1 MGDDARAVVAERG
14 VLTAPD
20 VVWETAVRRAA
31 VIGRLAERGTVGFT
45 AADSAAA
52 ELGVSRRQVYVLL
65 RRWRAGSGVV
75 SDLIPGHSSGGK
87 GGRRLADD
95 VEDVIREVL
104 RARFLGRQ
112 RRSLASVYRDVAR
125 TCRLRGLAV
134 PSRGAVERRA
144 ADLDPVRVTT
154 SRRGPDAARRLGSA
168 GGRVPEVDGVLEQVQ
183 IDHTVV
189 DLVVVDARSRLP
201 IGRPYVT
208 VAIDVYSRCVVGLV
222 VTLEAPS
229 ALSVGLC
236 LAHMVTDKRAWLER
250 VAAEAVEWPMSGKP
264 HGLYL
269 DNASEFKSEAL
280 RRGCDQNGIT
290 LGYRPPGRPHY
301 GGIVERVVGTLM
313 GLVHELPGTTFSNP
327 ADRGTYDS
335 ERSAALTLA
344 ELKRWFAVAVA
355 TYHGQVH
362 AGLGRTPA
370 GVWADA
376 VSDGPAP
383 VTVTDEAAFLVD
395 FLPVIR
401 RTLTRSGFVIDHVGY
416 FADVLK
422 PWIARRDRLDR
433 FVIRRDPRDISRIW
447 VLDPDAAA
455 YVEVGYR
462 TMSRPPVSVWEQQ
475 AAVARLREQG
485 RAEVDEQALFAMVA
499 QMREISEQAQRA
511 TRRARRDVERR
522 TASPATPA
530 AREAP
535 ALPPH
540 TGDVVATEAFEVE
553 EW

>member
-14 VLTAPD
+14 VLTSPD

-31 VIGRLAERGTVGFT
+31 VIGRLADRGTVGFA
-45 AADSAAA
+45 AADSAAP

-65 RRWRAGSGVV
+65 RRWRAGSGLV

-87 GGRRLADD
+87 GGRQLADD
-95 VEDVIREVL
+95 VEDVIREAL
-104 RARFLGRQ
+104 RAQFLGRQ

-125 TCRLRGLAV
+125 TCRLRGLPV

-154 SRRGPDAARRLGSA
+154 SRRGADAARRLGSA
-168 GGRVPEVDGVLEQVQ
+168 GGRVPEVGGVLEQVQ

-208 VAIDVYSRCVVGLV
+208 VAIDMYSRCVVGLV

-250 VAAEAVEWPMSGKP
+250 VGAEGVEWPMSGKP

-269 DNASEFKSEAL
+269 DNAAEFKSEAL
-280 RRGCDQNGIT
+280 RRGCDQHGIT

-335 ERSAALTLA
+335 QRSAALTLA
-344 ELKRWFAVAVA
+344 ELERWFAVAVA

-376 VSDGPAP
+376 AGDGPGP
-383 VTVTDEAAFLVD
+383 VTVTDETAFLVD

-447 VLDPDAAA
+447 VLDPDGAA

-475 AAVARLREQG
+475 AAVTRLRELG
-485 RAEVDEQALFAMVA
+485 RVEVDEHALFAMVA
-499 QMREISEQAQRA
+499 QMREITEQAQRA

-522 TASPATPA
+522 AATPA
-530 AREAP
+530 PQATPAP
-535 ALPPH
+535 VPLAPQ
-540 TGDVVATEAFEVE
+540 TSDAAVEAFAVE